1 MLFRLLWVVCVF
13 ALRFFAQ
20 PAPLVPAAD
29 VPPPPIEDRIALAAD
44 GGSDDGDDPSDLDDD
59 DDPSDDVVLPG
70 AIVSAAPPVTVL
82 RLALPL
88 RTLSDKNGCDRLF
101 RPPRLA

>member
-1 MLFRLLWVVCVF
+1 VIFRLLWVVCVF

-29 VPPPPIEDRIALAAD
+29 APPPPIEDRIAIAAD
-44 GGSDDGDDPSDLDDD
+44 GGTADGDDPSDLDDD
-59 DDPSDDVVLPG
+59 DDDSDDVVLPG

-82 RLALPL
+82 RLAWSI
-88 RTLSDKNGCDRLF
+88 RTLSDRNGCDRLF